1 MSQIYYEEDY
11 LIYEYLM
18 NLFFKKCW
26 ICDVIIIFSPFLL
39 QNISKVLFVFN
50 EDGFKMDRT
59 VISFLFCHIEA
70 ANGCLSHCD
79 IIVIQWVWYNQYQ
92 EYVLLHH

>member
-1 MSQIYYEEDY
+1 MLNMWCYHYI
-11 LIYEYLM
+11 
-18 NLFFKKCW
+18 
-26 ICDVIIIFSPFLL
+26 SPFLL

-50 EDGFKMDRT
+50 EDCFKMDRT
-59 VISFLFCHIEA
+59 VISWLFCHMEA